1 MIKIRVPATSANF
14 CIGFDV
20 CGVALNIYNIFG
32 FEKSDKD
39 ILEGFDSKFNNSN
52 NLVLTSYK
60 EFFKKFNIDYIPIKI
75 TLVEQNIPNKR
86 GLGSSASCIVAGVLA
101 ANIISNSKISDDL
114 LLSLMTSIEGHP
126 DNVSPAFLG
135 NFVASFKKDD
145 LVKYVKY
152 DIDNKLILN
161 VFISN
166 QEVGTEEARNVLP
179 NLYEVKDVVSNLSRI
194 IHLPYALENG
204 DFNLLKDILIDQIHE
219 PYRLKIIDG
228 AIDLINEL
236 KKQNAIG
243 IISGSGST
251 ILSISLSDFE
261 ICNNKFK
268 KMKVSVDK
276 IGACVC

>member
-20 CGVALNIYNIFG
+20 CGLALNIYNIFG

-39 ILEGFDSKFNNSN
+39 ILEGFDLEYNNSN

-60 EFFKKFNIDYIPIKI
+60 EFFKKFNIKYIPIKI
-75 TLVEQNIPNKR
+75 TLIEQNIPNKR

-101 ANIISNSKISDDL
+101 ANIISNANISKDL

-135 NFVASFKKDD
+135 NFVASFKDND
-145 LVKYVKY
+145 IVKYVKY
-152 DIDNKLILN
+152 DVDERLLFN

-166 QEVGTEEARNVLP
+166 QELSTTKARDVLP
-179 NLYEVKDVVSNLSRI
+179 KVYKISDVVANLGHI
-194 IHLPYALENG
+194 IHLPKALENG
-204 DFNLLKDILIDQIHE
+204 DFNLLKDILIDKIHE

-228 AIDLINEL
+228 ATDLINEL
-236 KKQNAIG
+236 KSLNSIG

-251 ILSISLSDFE
+251 ILSISLSDFD
-261 ICNNKFK
+261 ISNTKFK
-268 KMKVSVDK
+268 KINVLVDK
-276 IGACVC
+276 NGACLC